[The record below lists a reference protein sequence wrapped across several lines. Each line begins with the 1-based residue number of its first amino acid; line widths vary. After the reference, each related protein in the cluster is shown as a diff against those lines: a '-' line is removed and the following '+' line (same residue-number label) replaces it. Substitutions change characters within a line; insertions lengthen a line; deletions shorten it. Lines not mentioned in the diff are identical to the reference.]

1 MVKWETK
8 SLVIDASLMVGVAAN
23 AAQAL
28 YLGNAWQC
36 MWDEVMC

>member
-8 SLVIDASLMVGVAAN
+8 SLVIDASLMVGVAAK
-23 AAQAL
+23 AAKAP

-36 MWDEVMC
+36 MLDEMMC